1 MTVDNEFQPT
11 ARVEQSGDSV
21 YSKRVRTKSIN
32 VKITQKL
39 EKNVV
44 NFGKLPVDSVA
55 INSKQ
60 QHKQYRV
67 KTMVFLML
75 DVLLL
80 IALCLAIVGASQHE
94 CKDNCDKTVLPPVTV
109 MFVLVF
115 ISFIVDWLVYRQIQQ
130 LFINRRLAFF
140 SLFLDFTMFCVGVWE
155 LTAVIR
161 IETKSNTYALIFSV
175 ILLLVT
181 FLRVSNIMAGL
192 LFVICCLPF
201 YCLPEWCPCH
211 QWLTKDDMSEEIL
224 NKLEEH
230 QWIYQ
235 EAYMIDKT

>member
-1 MTVDNEFQPT
+1 
-11 ARVEQSGDSV
+11 
-21 YSKRVRTKSIN
+21 
-32 VKITQKL
+32 
-39 EKNVV
+39 
-44 NFGKLPVDSVA
+44 
-55 INSKQ
+55 
-60 QHKQYRV
+60 
-67 KTMVFLML
+67 
-75 DVLLL
+75 
-80 IALCLAIVGASQHE
+80 
-94 CKDNCDKTVLPPVTV
+94 
-109 MFVLVF
+109 
-115 ISFIVDWLVYRQIQQ
+115 
-130 LFINRRLAFF
+130 
-140 SLFLDFTMFCVGVWE
+140 MFCVGVWE

-211 QWLTKDDMSEEIL
+211 QWLTKDDLSEEIL

-235 EAYMIDKT
+235 EAYMIDKTQKVTCIICLDKLKQGDLVWFLPCPPLISHRGANALGGSVYSEAFGSSKESLYS